1 LCDVREA
8 AFCSNQKSNFLSLL
22 SFAVTEI
29 RDREIQMEILCTRP
43 GCPRPQNSFS
53 DLDDPPTLK
62 TTQQK
67 YCTSCGMP
75 LILAG
80 RYLPMRLL
88 GQGGFGAAF
97 LSRDRYT
104 PTMRYCVVKQFQP
117 AGNLNEQQLEIA
129 QNLFEREAAVLEDL
143 GNKNQQIPDLYAFFP
158 LLAPARHG
166 KKEEQ
171 FFYLVQQFIDGQTLE
186 EELATKGQ
194 FSEAEVLE
202 VLLEMLDVLAFVHQ
216 NNTIHRDIKPSN
228 IMRDKNG
235 RLYLLDFGAVKQVTA
250 GNSPSGRSTGIYS
263 MGFAPPEQMSGSQ
276 IYPSTDLYALAATCL
291 NLLTGKKPEEL
302 YDSFNYCWNWRNYA
316 PQTSDRLASVFDR
329 MLLPTPKDRFQSAEE
344 VLDALNSQQ
353 GVSTQLQSSSVGT
366 GSQKGQPPIV
376 NPPPTLPVQRRSFSL
391 LELLGSAAFTGFE
404 GVLFYIVLTS
414 LLPSP
419 GVSIG
424 LLGMCMG
431 GIVFAL
437 SRRFIE
443 GKDLPIL
450 AGLTFLLM
458 LVPFLRGELAIS
470 TIAIFAVLGGVGAVA
485 VTALFRLIY
494 QILSRFL

>member
-1 LCDVREA
+1 
-8 AFCSNQKSNFLSLL
+8 
-22 SFAVTEI
+22 
-29 RDREIQMEILCTRP
+29 MEIHCTRP

-53 DLDDPPTLK
+53 DLDDSSTLK

-80 RYLPMRLL
+80 RYLPMQLL
-88 GQGGFGAAF
+88 GKGGFGAAF
-97 LSRDRYT
+97 LARDRYT

-129 QNLFEREAAVLEDL
+129 QQLFEREAAVLEDL
-143 GNKNQQIPDLYAFFP
+143 GNQHKQIPDLYAFFP
-158 LLAPARHG
+158 LLVPARQG

-186 EELATKGQ
+186 EELATKSQ

-228 IMRDKNG
+228 IMRDKKG
-235 RLYLLDFGAVKQVTA
+235 RLYLLDFGAVKQVTVV
-250 GNSPSGRSTGIYS
+250 NPQSGRSTGIYS

-276 IYPSTDLYALAATCL
+276 VYPSTDLYALAATCL
-291 NLLTGKKPEEL
+291 NLLTGKPSEEL
-302 YDSFNYCWNWRNYA
+302 YDSFNYCWNWKNYV
-316 PQTSDRLASVFDR
+316 PQTSDRLAMILDR
-329 MLLPTPKDRFQSAEE
+329 MLMQIPKDRFQSAQE
-344 VLDALNSQQ
+344 VLDALNFQPLPPQQ
-353 GVSTQLQSSSVGT
+353 GTNTYVQQPSVSLGTKIGQSPV
-366 GSQKGQPPIV
+366 V
-376 NPPPTLPVQRRSFSL
+376 NPPPSPSVVNSPPTPPVRRGYSFSL
-391 LELLGSAAFTGFE
+391 LELLGSSAFIGFE
-404 GVLFYIVLTS
+404 GVLFYIALTH

-424 LLGMCMG
+424 LLGACMG
-431 GIVFAL
+431 GIVFAM
-437 SRRFIE
+437 SRRFVE

-450 AGLTFLLM
+450 AGLSFLLM
-458 LVPFLRGELAIS
+458 LVPLLRGGLAIS
-470 TIAIFAVLGGVGAVA
+470 TIAIFAALGGVAAVA

-494 QILSRFL
+494 KILSRFL

>member
-1 LCDVREA
+1 
-8 AFCSNQKSNFLSLL
+8 
-22 SFAVTEI
+22 
-29 RDREIQMEILCTRP
+29 MEIHCTRP
-43 GCPRPQNSFS
+43 GCFRPQNSFS
-53 DLDDPPTLK
+53 DLDDLSTLK

-80 RYLPMRLL
+80 RYLPVRLL

-97 LSRDRYT
+97 LARDRYT
-104 PTMRYCVVKQFQP
+104 PTMRYCFVKQFQP
-117 AGNLNEQQLEIA
+117 IGNLNEEQLEIA
-129 QNLFEREAAVLEDL
+129 QSLFEREATVLEDL
-143 GNKNQQIPDLYAFFP
+143 GNQNKKIPDLYAFFP
-158 LLAPARHG
+158 LIAPARQG

-171 FFYLVQQFIDGQTLE
+171 YFYLVQQFIDGQTLE

-194 FSEAEVLE
+194 FSEAEVRE

-250 GNSPSGRSTGIYS
+250 GNTPSGRSTGIYS

-276 IYPSTDLYALAATCL
+276 VYPSTDMYALAATCL
-291 NLLTGKKPEEL
+291 NLLTGRKPEEL
-302 YDSFNYCWNWRNYA
+302 YDSFNYCWNWKTYA
-316 PQTSDRLASVFDR
+316 PQTSARLASVFDR
-329 MLLPTPKDRFQSAEE
+329 MLLQTPKDRFQSAEE
-344 VLDALNSQQ
+344 VLNALNSKSLPPQQ
-353 GVSTQLQSSSVGT
+353 GVNTQLQPPLVQSGT
-366 GSQKGQPPIV
+366 QKGQSPVIS
-376 NPPPTLPVQRRSFSL
+376 PPPTPPVKRRSFSL
-391 LELLGSAAFTGFE
+391 LELLGNAAFTGFE
-404 GVLFYIVLTS
+404 GVLFYIVLTN

-424 LLGMCMG
+424 LLGMCLG
-431 GIVFAL
+431 GIIFAL

-458 LVPFLRGELAIS
+458 LVPLLRGGWAIAA
-470 TIAIFAVLGGVGAVA
+470 IAIFAALGGVAAVA

-494 QILSRFL
+494 KILARFL